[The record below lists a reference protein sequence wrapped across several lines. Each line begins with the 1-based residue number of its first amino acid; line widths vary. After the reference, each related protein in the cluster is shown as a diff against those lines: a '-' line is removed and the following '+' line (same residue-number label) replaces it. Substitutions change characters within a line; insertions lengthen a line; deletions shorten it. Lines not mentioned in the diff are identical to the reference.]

1 MRSVLGASIGALCGS
16 AASLDPLAVGCAAGS
31 VVGALGL
38 GVAFPALQ
46 VFGPVVSRTGGAPGT
61 LALTFDD
68 GPHPRFTARVL
79 EALDRAGQQ
88 ATFFLVGR
96 SLASHPDAG
105 RAIRDAGHGIGLH
118 SYAHSS
124 CNAFFS
130 RARLR
135 EDFAA
140 AERTFED
147 VLGVRPKLY
156 RPPVGLVNPRIM
168 AVARERG
175 LTVVAWSLR
184 ALDGVRVY
192 APGVIRRRVRRAQA
206 GDIVL
211 MHDALDGRPDDV
223 PPGVLALPSILS
235 DLAARGLR
243 SVALGPP
250 G

>member
-1 MRSVLGASIGALCGS
+1 MRAVLGTGVAALCGS
-16 AASLDPLAVGCAAGS
+16 AVALDPVAVGCAAGS
-31 VVGALGL
+31 VAAAVGL
-38 GVAFPALQ
+38 GVAFPSLQ
-46 VFGPVVSRTGGAPGT
+46 VFGPVLSRAPGGPGT

-68 GPHPRFTARVL
+68 GPHPRFTPRVL
-79 EALDRAGQQ
+79 EALERGGHR

-96 SLASHPDAG
+96 TLAAHPETG
-105 RAIRDAGHGIGLH
+105 RAIRDAGHTIGLH
-118 SYAHSS
+118 SYGHSS
-124 CNAFFS
+124 YNAFFG

-140 AERTFED
+140 AERAFED
-147 VLGVRPKLY
+147 ALGMRPTLY

-175 LTVVAWSLR
+175 VTVVAWSLR

-192 APGVIRRRVRRAQA
+192 EPGFIRERVRRARM

-211 MHDALDGRPDDV
+211 MHDALDGRPDEI

-243 SVALGPP
+243 SVSLHAG
-250 G
+250 